1 MWMGLSLP
9 AQLFTANCLPSTGLS
24 MANNSPWYTAF
35 YLPNTELTRIDSLLW
50 SSVTCTKVRPN
61 GTFSCFVR
69 LDQMGLDKVGMHPP
83 CTLYPKYY
91 GHTSSP
97 CTRIYFSENF
107 LGLVPVVFVRSGSK
121 EKWEERLR
129 RKCRVCKVHTI
140 VVNSNTFKWNCKANH
155 QTFVQN

>member
-1 MWMGLSLP
+1 M
-9 AQLFTANCLPSTGLS
+9 
-24 MANNSPWYTAF
+24 
-35 YLPNTELTRIDSLLW
+35 
-50 SSVTCTKVRPN
+50 
-61 GTFSCFVR
+61 
-69 LDQMGLDKVGMHPP
+69 GMHRP

-91 GHTSSP
+91 GYTSSP

-140 VVNSNTFKWNCKANH
+140 VVNSTHLSEIVKLIIKPFYRTIETTAFTNYIYRTP
-155 QTFVQN
+155 TYIPEIPTYRSEVLTY